1 MKYDE
6 GKPKIHLVPPEA
18 IIEAARVFGF
28 GAEKYGE
35 NNWRQDIHKFPV
47 SRHYSSIQR
56 HMMAYMMGEDDDP
69 ESGLPHLSHALTQM
83 MILIMTTKE
92 GSITTDDRF
101 STATKR
107 NEAHILNIVRE
118 PNDE

>member
-1 MKYDE
+1 MKYDS

-18 IIEAARVFGF
+18 IIEAAKVFGF

-35 NNWRQDIHKFPV
+35 NNWRQDIDKFPV

-56 HMMAYMMGEDDDP
+56 HLMAYHSGEDNDP

-83 MILIMTTKE
+83 MILLMTTLE
-92 GSITTDDRF
+92 SDPELTDDRYNKGD
-101 STATKR
+101 T
-107 NEAHILNIVRE
+107 E
-118 PNDE
+118 

>member
-1 MKYDE
+1 MKYDS

-18 IIEAARVFGF
+18 IIEAAKVFGF

-35 NNWRQDIHKFPV
+35 NNWRQDINTFPV

-56 HMMAYMMGEDDDP
+56 HLMAYHSGEDNDP

-83 MILIMTTKE
+83 MILLMTTIE
-92 GSITTDDRF
+92 SDSELTDDRYN
-101 STATKR
+101 KG
-107 NEAHILNIVRE
+107 
-118 PNDE
+118 DE